1 MIPAFQYGGFLK
13 EGGIPKSPWVSIL
26 SPGLQ
31 WSNSW
36 LGWFWG
42 IFILGNFNIE
52 YLPRNH
58 VSILDLFV
66 PHITVW
72 GSCFSLGSRRSPP
85 SAAAA
90 PHSSLLITH
99 SSLTHSLP
107 HSLTHYSLTH
117 SSQLITAP
125 LIFRLGCRLAS
136 PPPPPLHLTHS
147 LTQAGAVQRACL
159 LHGRRTTQSL
169 LAELRRAWPPLK
181 PRLPFAWQAQYTEP
195 PGRAAARVA
204 AAGAAAAFGVAG
216 AVHRASCC
224 SARGCCWGRGCLWHG
239 RRSTQSLLDE
249 LRRAWPPL
257 GPRLPFAWQA
267 QYTGPPGGVAARV
280 AAAGAAAAFGVAGA
294 VHRASWTSCGAR
306 GRRWGHGCLWRG
318 RRSTQ
323 SLLDELRRAWPPL
336 GPRLPLAWQAQ
347 YTEPPHW
354 HTIFLTQICLTPSF
368 RHHPWHTNFDTPS
381 FTPLCPTPSFT
392 HNFVTH
398 HLAQTTLSHTIF
410 HTPLCHTPSFT
421 FSHTIFHTPLC
432 HTPSF
437 THHQH
442 HLSHKTLPHTIFHT
456 PLCHTLSFTHH
467 FVTHHLSHPICDT
480 PSLSALCH
488 TPSTP
493 SFTHHLWHTIFHTQ
507 LCHTLFFT
515 HHLSHTHTPLSH
527 TIFDTTSLTH
537 THHLSHTVTD
547 NFSHTIFHTQL
558 CHTPSWHT
566 FFHTQLC
573 HAPSFTTP
581 SLSHTI
587 FHADDFVTHHLSSTS
602 SFVFPSFPVPA
613 KISCSILEEV
623 DLWGYPVLLF
633 FVWKYLSRGWDSC
646 WKIVSR
652 SGWFWEGLRRSSDS
666 IPMRLYES
674 TLFVQINTNHIC
686 ADCYLE
692 VSQNRGTPSSH
703 PCSIGIF
710 HHRPSNYCRTSSLLR
725 CIVAWTV
732 KTRKDPQ
739 TKPAGPGWGWGW
751 WGGAS
756 SEMANFAEL
765 RSATVQP
772 IRIAI

>member
-1 MIPAFQYGGFLK
+1 MFQYW
-13 EGGIPKSPWVSIL
+13 I
-26 SPGLQ
+26 
-31 WSNSW
+31 
-36 LGWFWG
+36 
-42 IFILGNFNIE
+42 
-52 YLPRNH
+52 YLFPTSLCGVLVFRLDPAALLRPPPR
-58 VSILDLFV
+58 
-66 PHITVW
+66 
-72 GSCFSLGSRRSPP
+72 RR
-85 SAAAA
+85 
-90 PHSSLLITH
+90 TH
-99 SSLTHSLP
+99 HYSSLTHHSLTP
-107 HSLTHYSLTH
+107 SLTHYSLTH

-147 LTQAGAVQRACL
+147 LRQAQYRELAFCVADALHRASWRSCAGAVHRASWTSCGAR
-159 LHGRRTTQSL
+159 GRRWGRGCLWRGRRSTQSL
-169 LAELRRAWPPLK
+169 LLQRAWLLLG
-181 PRLPFAWQAQYTEP
+181 PRLPLAWQAQYTEP

-204 AAGAAAAFGVAG
+204 ASGAAAAFRVAG
-216 AVHRASCC
+216 AVHRASWRSCG
-224 SARGCCWGRGCLWHG
+224 ARGRRWGRGCLWRG
-239 RRSTQSLLDE
+239 RRSTQGLLDE

-257 GPRLPFAWQA
+257 GRA
-267 QYTGPPGGVAARV
+267 T
-280 AAAGAAAAFGVAGA
+280 AAFGVAGA

-306 GRRWGHGCLWRG
+306 GRRWGRGCLWRG

-323 SLLDELRRAWPPL
+323 SLHIDTLSFSHKFVSHHLSD
-336 GPRLPLAWQAQ
+336 
-347 YTEPPHW
+347 
-354 HTIFLTQICLTPSF
+354 TIL
-368 RHHPWHTNFDTPS
+368 DTP
-381 FTPLCPTPSFT
+381 TL
-392 HNFVTH
+392 TH
-398 HLAQTTLSHTIF
+398 HLSHHFVPHHLSHTTLSHTI
-410 HTPLCHTPSFT
+410 L
-421 FSHTIFHTPLC
+421 
-432 HTPSF
+432 
-437 THHQH
+437 
-442 HLSHKTLPHTIFHT
+442 HK

-467 FVTHHLSHPICDT
+467 FVTHHLSHF
-480 PSLSALCH
+480 L
-488 TPSTP
+488 TP
-493 SFTHHLWHTIFHTQ
+493 SFTHHFV
-507 LCHTLFFT
+507 T
-515 HHLSHTHTPLSH
+515 HHLSHT
-527 TIFDTTSLTH
+527 I
-537 THHLSHTVTD
+537 
-547 NFSHTIFHTQL
+547 NTIFHTQL
-558 CHTPSWHT
+558 CHTPSFTHHFVTHYLSHT
-566 FFHTQLC
+566 T
-573 HAPSFTTP
+573 
-581 SLSHTI
+581 LSHTI
-587 FHADDFVTHHLSSTS
+587 FHTPSVTHHLCQHFVTHHQHHLSHTIFDTPSFTHSFVTHYFSHTIFHTHTHLCHTPSLTPHLWHTHTPSFTHRHRQFFAHHLSHTTLSHTILTHLLSHTTLSRTIFHHTIFVTHHLSRRRLCHT
-602 SFVFPSFPVPA
+602 PSFLHLFLCLSFLPRPRN

>member
-1 MIPAFQYGGFLK
+1 MFQYW
-13 EGGIPKSPWVSIL
+13 I
-26 SPGLQ
+26 
-31 WSNSW
+31 
-36 LGWFWG
+36 
-42 IFILGNFNIE
+42 
-52 YLPRNH
+52 YLFPTSLCGVLVFRLDPAALLRPPPR
-58 VSILDLFV
+58 
-66 PHITVW
+66 
-72 GSCFSLGSRRSPP
+72 RR
-85 SAAAA
+85 
-90 PHSSLLITH
+90 TH
-99 SSLTHSLP
+99 HYSSLTHHSLTP
-107 HSLTHYSLTH
+107 SLTHYSLTH

-147 LTQAGAVQRACL
+147 LRQAQYRELAFCVADALHRASWRSCAGAVHRASWTSCGAR
-159 LHGRRTTQSL
+159 GRRWGRGCLWRGRRSTQSL
-169 LAELRRAWPPLK
+169 LLQRAWLLLGPRLPLAWQAQYTEPPGRAAARLAASGAAAAFRVAGAVHRASWRSCGARGRRWGRGCLWRGRRSTQGLLDELRRAWPPLG
-181 PRLPFAWQAQYTEP
+181 PRLPLAWQAQYTEP

-216 AVHRASCC
+216 AVHRASTLTHYL
-224 SARGCCWGRGCLWHG
+224 SHTNLSH
-239 RRSTQSLLDE
+239 TIFQTPSLTHQL
-249 LRRAWPPL
+249 
-257 GPRLPFAWQA
+257 
-267 QYTGPPGGVAARV
+267 
-280 AAAGAAAAFGVAGA
+280 
-294 VHRASWTSCGAR
+294 
-306 GRRWGHGCLWRG
+306 
-318 RRSTQ
+318 
-323 SLLDELRRAWPPL
+323 
-336 GPRLPLAWQAQ
+336 
-347 YTEPPHW
+347 W
-354 HTIFLTQICLTPSF
+354 HTIFHTTLSHTIFHTQLCHTPSCTNHF
-368 RHHPWHTNFDTPS
+368 VTHYLSHTTLSHTIFHIFSHHLSHTTLSHTIFHTPS
-381 FTPLCPTPSFT
+381 TPSFT
-392 HNFVTH
+392 HNFATH
-398 HLAQTTLSHTIF
+398 HLSHTTLSHTIF

-421 FSHTIFHTPLC
+421 PHLWHTIFVSTLSHTINTIFHTPSLTHHLSHTALSHTIFHTPSFTHTHTFVTHHLWHHIFDTHTPSFTHRHRQFFAHHLSHTTLSHTILTHLLSHTTLSRTIFHHTIFVTHHLSRRRLC

-437 THHQH
+437 L
-442 HLSHKTLPHTIFHT
+442 HLF
-456 PLCHTLSFTHH
+456 LCLSF
-467 FVTHHLSHPICDT
+467 LPR
-480 PSLSALCH
+480 PR
-488 TPSTP
+488 
-493 SFTHHLWHTIFHTQ
+493 
-507 LCHTLFFT
+507 
-515 HHLSHTHTPLSH
+515 
-527 TIFDTTSLTH
+527 
-537 THHLSHTVTD
+537 
-547 NFSHTIFHTQL
+547 N
-558 CHTPSWHT
+558 
-566 FFHTQLC
+566 
-573 HAPSFTTP
+573 
-581 SLSHTI
+581 
-587 FHADDFVTHHLSSTS
+587 
-602 SFVFPSFPVPA
+602 